1 METDG
6 GGAGRWEP
14 GGRPD
19 TDALLAVSFV
29 SHRNAQ
35 RSAL

>member
-1 METDG
+1 METDV
-6 GGAGRWEP
+6 GGAGHWERQ
-14 GGRPD
+14 GRRD
-19 TDALLAVSFV
+19 TDALLAISFV